1 MKRSII
7 VKVEWDE
14 EAKVWVATS
23 DDIGLVAEAETQ
35 EVLEKKA
42 LQMIAEL
49 LELEDKAYSD
59 LPEIPVYFMAQKL
72 DRVANPH
79 FA

>member
-23 DDIGLVAEAETQ
+23 DDIGLVTEAETQ
-35 EVLEKKA
+35 DALEQKA
-42 LQMIAEL
+42 LQMISEL
-49 LELEDKAYSD
+49 LELEDEAYSD
-59 LPEIPVYFMAQKL
+59 LPEIPVHFMAQRL
-72 DRVANPH
+72 GRVANPR
-79 FA
+79 F